1 MMNKRVGLRWA
12 ISAALVVLGFVVI
25 GTAEATFWGRLG
37 MGLGV
42 VALAALNA
50 WLARER

>member
-1 MMNKRVGLRWA
+1 MKTRIGIRWA

-25 GTAEATFWGRLG
+25 GTPAASLWGRLG

-42 VALAALNA
+42 VLLAALNA
-50 WLARER
+50 WQAREQ

>member
-1 MMNKRVGLRWA
+1 MKTRVGIRWA

-25 GTAEATFWGRLG
+25 GTPTATFWGRLG

-50 WLARER
+50 WLAREQ